1 MKYPDPA
8 ARVRR
13 ARLQL
18 EAAERDLARSAG
30 SWRQRLRRHRGRI
43 VLTSGFLSGT
53 ALVLLPSR
61 WWTRAGAAVGGAAAT
76 AARSI
81 FTPVLIGTLLSQVRA
96 SRNTNDQRDS
106 DSPATPQ
113 PRSDASRHPE
123 RHWHP

>member
-1 MKYPDPA
+1 MKHPDPS

-30 SWRQRLRRHRGRI
+30 SWLTRLRRHRSAI
-43 VLTSGFLSGT
+43 ALVSGFVSGT

-61 WWTRAGAAVGGAAAT
+61 WWSRTGAAVGRTAAA

-81 FTPVLIGTLLSQVRA
+81 LTPMLIGTLLSQLRL
-96 SRNTNDQRDS
+96 SRGATDARDA
-106 DSPATPQ
+106 DPAAPHE
-113 PRSDASRHPE
+113 PRPAAARPRDH
-123 RHWHP
+123 HLH